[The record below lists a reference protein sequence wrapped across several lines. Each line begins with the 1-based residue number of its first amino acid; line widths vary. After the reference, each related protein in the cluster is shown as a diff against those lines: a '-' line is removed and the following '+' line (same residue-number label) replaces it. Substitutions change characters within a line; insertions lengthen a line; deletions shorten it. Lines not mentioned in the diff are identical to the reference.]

1 MGMKATDLNQAMNY
15 VEDGY
20 LLELDTT
27 KKEILTMKNRK
38 KTLRIL
44 MAAALIALMAVTAV
58 AAEGL
63 DLFSLESGRSK
74 TYRSYAEVAKAITES
89 GMEDLHIPQTLDG
102 GFRFQSVQVQDING
116 RDAQGSHVLTYR
128 QLDAAYRSDA
138 GQQLYLSIYPALES
152 LGEHEGNPTA
162 VRSLGDVT
170 MRYYLDHYRLVP
182 GDYTLT
188 EADKQW
194 QSQPGNFISYG
205 SDKVEQQDV
214 AFLCW
219 NQGGV
224 QYTLMDMGAALR
236 QDTLFAIAQEMLAG

>member
-15 VEDGY
+15 VPDGY

-63 DLFSLESGRSK
+63 NVFSLESGRSK
-74 TYRSYAEVAKAITES
+74 TYRSYAEVEQAITES
-89 GMEDLHIPQTLDG
+89 GMQDLHVPQTFAN
-102 GFRFQSVQVQDING
+102 GFRFQSVQVQDVNG
-116 RDAQGSHVLTYR
+116 RDEQGSHVLTYR
-128 QLDAAYRSDA
+128 QLEAEYRSDA

-152 LGEHEGNPTA
+152 LGAPDSVPAA

-170 MRYYLDHYRLVP
+170 IRYYLDHYRLVP
-182 GDYTLT
+182 ADYTLT
-188 EADKQW
+188 QEDQLW
-194 QSQPGNFISYG
+194 QAQKGNYISYG
-205 SDKVEQQDV
+205 SDKVEQRDI
-214 AFLCW
+214 AFVTW
-219 NQGGV
+219 DQAGAK
-224 QYTLMDMGAALR
+224 YILMDMDAAIPR
-236 QDTLFAIAQEMLAG
+236 DTLLAMAQEMITG